1 MIRKFILFGLLSI
14 RLIAAAQAQDRKS
27 YFGIELLKPITVNI
41 TKNSNPS
48 FDLEI
53 TSGHTIA
60 PRVELRANVGYCRVG
75 RDEVFRNIDFE
86 TSGFYSRLGVFSHL
100 GSRNDVRLVLGCYIT
115 PSLRNQRGTYIIY
128 GHYFG
133 DFIAGFENSNILT
146 IALEPSAE
154 IGFRISERY
163 SIALNFKVSFQVHD
177 DAPKECPTYYIP
189 GLGITNNK
197 TVSADMSL
205 FLRRM
210 F

>member
-1 MIRKFILFGLLSI
+1 MIRIFLLIGLLSI
-14 RLIAAAQAQDRKS
+14 QFIPAAQTQGMKS
-27 YFGIELLKPITVNI
+27 YFGIELLKTITVNI
-41 TKNSNPS
+41 TKNSTPS

-60 PRVELRANVGYCRVG
+60 PRIELRANAGYCRVG
-75 RDEVFRNIDFE
+75 RDEVFQNIDFE
-86 TSGFYSRLGVFSHL
+86 TSGFYSRLGVFGYL
-100 GSRNDVRLVLGCYIT
+100 GSRDDVRLGLGCYIT

-128 GHYFG
+128 GHYLG
-133 DFIAGFENSNILT
+133 DYIGGFKNNNILT

-163 SIALNFKVSFQVHD
+163 SIALNFKLSFQVHD
-177 DAPKECPTYYIP
+177 DSPEESPTYYVP